1 MPELEDQL
9 LALGKSIAWP
19 ATPQLRIVR
28 TNRLFEE
35 PAPRIVRTNRRFVL
49 AAAAVLLIVAALAF
63 TWIGLH
69 TTIYRVP
76 NLPVTTPRSP
86 GVLGSNLGLGTPTT
100 LAGAQSRV
108 RWKVMVPASL
118 GRPDAVY
125 IMLPPTGPSG
135 GEVTLVYAHAP
146 GIAPSAETGVAVL
159 VTEARGTVAQIYFQK
174 TLGPGTTLEQVTVG
188 DRPGYW
194 ISGHPHD
201 FGFVTAD
208 GYVLVEPLRLATN
221 TLIVDLDGTV
231 VRIEGDMT
239 KDQALAIAGTLA
251 AAAV

>member
-9 LALGKSIAWP
+9 LALGESIAWP
-19 ATPQLRIVR
+19 GTPSITVRFAPVFSLPVR
-28 TNRLFEE
+28 TAR
-35 PAPRIVRTNRRFVL
+35 ARIPRWVL
-49 AAAAVLLIVAALAF
+49 VAAAVLLIVAAVAF
-63 TWIGLH
+63 TWLGLH

-86 GVLGSNLGLGTPTT
+86 GVLGSNLGLGTATT

-108 RWKVMVPASL
+108 RWKVMAPASL

-135 GEVTLVYAHAP
+135 GEVTLVYARAP
-146 GIAPSAETGVAVL
+146 GIAPAAETGVAVL
-159 VTEARGTVAQIYFQK
+159 VTEARGTVAEIYFQK

-188 DRPGYW
+188 GHPGYW

-221 TLIVDLDGTV
+221 TLIVDVDGSV